1 MTETPALAPTHPA
14 PPTNLNLCPDKPPFQ
29 PTTIPI
35 KTKQDENGQVQCYCH
50 DPTFDDGYTIQCE
63 TCGTWQHGI
72 CFYPGTAKEVVES
85 EDFPHK
91 CLKCH
96 PRQLELDKLKL
107 LEDDKKANKKPALKT
122 HKKKVKPIDLQL
134 NGNHVAGEN
143 SKHNSPHDHPPAKK
157 AKTSHKSSPSL
168 SSHARKRSPSHD
180 TTKSNHHNHPLSPA
194 TTPPDHPLEYDRGH
208 AYEFL
213 ARYDEPYDP
222 VDNNSFDVTALQ
234 HLIAW
239 SRDKNTFLQDT
250 GAEFDDL
257 VHTTRPFPVSP
268 PLRIEKTLPGPTGT
282 ALHWPRLVTPADVDK
297 DVPLMELNGKA
308 SLQSTYCGDSSNRY
322 SDLSAPLPFVFFP
335 PGIPL
340 YVDTR
345 ESGSEARF
353 VRRSCRENTRLVTY
367 YPDDNDWQ
375 FWLVSDRPIA
385 AGDEITLGWD
395 FSLPKSLQARMER
408 LFNFGDEDGVD
419 RSVADLVADM
429 DDADLQMLYN
439 WVNALFHEYGGCA
452 CNRNE
457 GCAFSRLIRQ
467 YDARIQSRPNPPKRK
482 RAKSKPHTL
491 SPTSTGQ
498 ATNSR
503 AASEGR
509 LDEVPELDNSS
520 TAGSSRSKP
529 PSRDRTPARLGSF
542 DTLGI
547 LTEPTNRD
555 KRKVQ
560 IAETLFQKSAQEEQQ
575 PPRKKKKVAADG
587 ASNTTSKHKR
597 RNSLAQTSE
606 KNASTAQGRIAD
618 AATSGSKAASPDGA
632 LSHASAKSTTSAKRQ
647 PSVVSDTHPSPLRN
661 YSDAAVQAA
670 PAISDLLLQ
679 PGQKA
684 PKPRPQRR
692 VITLS
697 MRLLEQRR
705 KDSRMAERRAA
716 STAPSSPATAKSVQG
731 SPASAHKQISLS
743 SPASVDVDTVMSDAP
758 KASAPHGDSP
768 PIGIDTISVN
778 GLVKIR
784 SPELRVQ
791 MPPVP
796 AFTASPAAMAASTP
810 ISATSTVQSPLS
822 ASIVPSPFSSLV
834 VNGVAANP
842 GPVKK
847 KMSLSEYKNKASK
860 AAASRHVP

>member
-1 MTETPALAPTHPA
+1 MTETSALAPTHLAP
-14 PPTNLNLCPDKPPFQ
+14 PPTNPKTSPDKPFSQ
-29 PTTIPI
+29 PTPVPVV
-35 KTKQDENGQVQCYCH
+35 KTKQDESGLVQCYCH

-91 CLKCH
+91 CLKCQ
-96 PRQLELDKLKL
+96 PRELELDKLKL
-107 LEDDKKANKKPALKT
+107 IEDDKKANKKLAPKT
-122 HKKKVKPIDLQL
+122 HKKKAKPVDLQL
-134 NGNHVAGEN
+134 NGNHVASDS
-143 SKHNSPHDHPPAKK
+143 SKHSSPHDHPPSKK
-157 AKTSHKSSPSL
+157 AKTSHKQSPSL

-180 TTKSNHHNHPLSPA
+180 TTKASHPLSPA
-194 TTPPDHPLEYDRGH
+194 TTPPDHPLDYDR

-213 ARYDEPYDP
+213 ARYEEPYDP

-250 GAEFDDL
+250 GAEFDEL
-257 VHTTRPFPVSP
+257 VHTTRPFPISP
-268 PLRIEKTLPGPTGT
+268 PLRVEKTLPGPAGT
-282 ALHWPRLVTPADVDK
+282 VLHWPRLVTPANIEK

-308 SLQSTYCGDSSNRY
+308 SLQSTYCGDPSNRY
-322 SDLSAPLPFVFFP
+322 ADLSAPLPFVFFP

-395 FSLPKSLQARMER
+395 LLLPKPVQARMER

-419 RSVADLVADM
+419 HSVADLVADM
-429 DDADLQMLYN
+429 DDADLQKLYN
-439 WVNALFHEYGGCA
+439 WVTALLNEYGGCA

-457 GCAFSRLIRQ
+457 GCAFARLTRQ
-467 YDARIQSRPNPPKRK
+467 YDARVQTRPNSHKRK

-575 PPRKKKKVAADG
+575 PPRKKKKVAAADG
-587 ASNTTSKHKR
+587 ASSTTSSKHKR
-597 RNSLAQTSE
+597 RNSVARTAE
-606 KNASTAQGRIAD
+606 KNTGTTQERG
-618 AATSGSKAASPDGA
+618 AAAEASGSKRASPDDA
-632 LSHASAKSTTSAKRQ
+632 VSQASAKSTPAATRQ
-647 PSVVSDTHPSPLRN
+647 LSVVSESRSTPVRK
-661 YSDAAVQAA
+661 YTDAAVQASLE
-670 PAISDLLLQ
+670 PGDQLS
-679 PGQKA
+679 GQKA
-684 PKPRPQRR
+684 SSKPRPPRR
-692 VITLS
+692 VMTLT
-697 MRLLEQRR
+697 MRLMQQRR
-705 KDSRMAERRAA
+705 KDLQMAERRA
-716 STAPSSPATAKSVQG
+716 STAPSSPATTRSVHG
-731 SPASAHKQISLS
+731 SPASVHKQIPLS
-743 SPASVDVDTVMSDAP
+743 SPASADADTTMVDAGTTPSL
-758 KASAPHGDSP
+758 HGDGSP
-768 PIGIDTISVN
+768 AGNDDTAPFN
-778 GLVKIR
+778 GSIKIK

-796 AFTASPAAMAASTP
+796 AFTASPAVTATSTP
-810 ISATSTVQSPLS
+810 VSATSAVQSPLS
-822 ASIVPSPFSSLV
+822 ASMISNSFAPMA

-842 GPVKK
+842 APIKK
-847 KMSLSEYKNKASK
+847 KMSLSEYKNKANK
-860 AAASRHVP
+860 AAASRYIP